1 MVHIN
6 PTIAIITLNAN
17 GVNVPNKDRLAEWI
31 DPTYRPT
38 ICYRQEIHFKDT
50 YRLKIHHADTNQKKA
65 GIAVLMS

>member
-38 ICYRQEIHFKDT
+38 ICYIQEIHIKDT
-50 YRLKIHHADTNQKKA
+50 YRLKINEKYIMLTLIKRKQE
-65 GIAVLMS
+65 